1 MLTYYKRARKGI
13 ATMAPDDINAT
24 GDFSQTTAAHFS
36 DTHVVPVSSQD
47 AFDAPSDATMAYA
60 DEMDDYDEDEA
71 MEAMRNLEARRYAK
85 KRAKRIRIAAIA
97 GAVALALGGFALF
110 RAFAKPSAETT
121 DEPETAIV
129 ERRDYSMSVSGSGAL
144 APYDSV
150 VVTPEVSGIIESV
163 NVSVGQRVNIGEVLF
178 TIRSEELDKAISTA
192 SEALDNAQ
200 RELDSANDSIA
211 RLQSALDSDRYAHD
225 VAAAQAA
232 DDSARA
238 AAAYD
243 ETYAKH
249 EGLLSELRHAV
260 DTAKDDARIA
270 DAAAATAEDAYLKAV
285 EEGASDIKQKAE
297 ERDIARGEAD
307 TKHALLKEAEASLA
321 DAETQAVADAK
332 KASEVVPV
340 TSVPEFSEA
349 SAQAQIESA
358 RATAATAQTAVEK
371 ARKDY
376 NDAVANAEKRTV
388 RAPSSGTI
396 VTMNAQ
402 SGAAVGSATGAKAT
416 PESLIQIADVS
427 KMKVTINVNELDIA
441 NVKTGQKAICTFSAI
456 KDLTLEGRVTSVAST
471 AASSSEGGSGGVVTF
486 PVEVLIEK
494 LDPRVKPGMTA
505 SVKIL
510 TDDRPNSLVIPAMAL
525 VEDGATTYVNVA
537 IDEEHSEL
545 REVKVAAK
553 SSSDAVIESG
563 LAEGEEVLLSEG
575 VEAEGEEE
583 GAEGQAEGAAGEAA
597 V

>member
-1 MLTYYKRARKGI
+1 
-13 ATMAPDDINAT
+13 MAPDDINAT

-47 AFDAPSDATMAYA
+47 ALDAPSDATMAYA

-178 TIRSEELDKAISTA
+178 TIRSEELDKAIATA
-192 SEALDNAQ
+192 SESLTSAQ
-200 RELDSANDSIA
+200 RSLDSANESIG
-211 RLQSALDSDRYAHD
+211 RLQSALDSDRAAHD
-225 VAAAQAA
+225 EAQEQAA
-232 DDSARA
+232 DESARA
-238 AAAYD
+238 TAAYE

-249 EGLLSELRHAV
+249 EGLLNELRHGV

-270 DAAAATAEDAYLKAV
+270 DAAAAAAEEAYLKAV
-285 EEGASDIKQKAE
+285 EDKTSTQELINQLAQ
-297 ERDIARGEAD
+297 ERDNARGEAEA
-307 TKHALLKEAEASLA
+307 KHVALKEAEASLA
-321 DAETQAVADAK
+321 DAETQAVNDAK

-340 TSVPEFSEA
+340 TTVPEFSEA

-358 RATAATAQTAVEK
+358 RATAESAQASVEK
-371 ARKDY
+371 AQKEYDE
-376 NDAVANAEKRTV
+376 AVANAEKRVV
-388 RAPSSGTI
+388 RAPSSGSI

-402 SGAAVGSATGAKAT
+402 AGAGVGTAAGSAAGSKSADA
-416 PESLIQIADVS
+416 LITIADVS
-427 KMKVTINVNELDIA
+427 KMKVTVNVNELDIL
-441 NVKTGQKAICTFSAI
+441 NIKEGQKATCTFSAV
-456 KDLTLEGRVTSVAST
+456 KDLTLEGRVTSVATT
-471 AASSSEGGSGGVVTF
+471 AGGTGGEGGSGGGVVSF
-486 PVEVLIEK
+486 PVEILIEK
-494 LDPRVKPGMTA
+494 LDPRVKTGMTA
-505 SVKIL
+505 NVKIL
-510 TDDRPNSLVIPAMAL
+510 TDDRPNSLVIPVMAL
-525 VEDGATTYVNVA
+525 VEEGATTYVNVKV
-537 IDEEHSEL
+537 DDTHSEL
-545 REVKVAAK
+545 RQVKVATKNA
-553 SSSDAVIESG
+553 SEAVIESG
-563 LAEGEEVLLSEG
+563 LTEGEEILLSGG
-575 VEAEGEEE
+575 VGADDETAEN
-583 GAEGQAEGAAGEAA
+583 ATPAA
-597 V
+597 